1 MCMSES
7 NFQGG
12 GSLFL
17 PPGFQGSNLGG
28 QVCTPGPGLCTH
40 LQHNVALAHCSDKG
54 LGKDSE
60 LVSHIRLTVLLDH
73 VTLL

>member
-1 MCMSES
+1 MCLSES

-12 GSLFL
+12 SSLFL
-17 PPGFQGSNLGG
+17 PSGFQGSNLGG
-28 QVCTPGPGLCTH
+28 QVGTPGPGLCTH

-60 LVSHIRLTVLLDH
+60 LVSHIRLTL
-73 VTLL
+73 